1 MDLFGAGRRRH
12 HREQERMRAETAAR
26 NAREAAE
33 RQRRA
38 YEDQLRRMQEQ
49 ANAQF
54 RAQLQEYQRGYQT
67 QAEAT
72 IEAGRMQIKALEDE
86 RAQREAA
93 TELQRKLSIQA
104 SASQARGGKAASLTI
119 GGASETTPTAGTQ
132 AFKRRP
138 RRQRLA
144 PIQTTAGIN
153 VPTASTLN
161 V

>member
-1 MDLFGAGRRRH
+1 MFGAARRRH
-12 HREQERMRAETAAR
+12 HRQQEQMRAETAAR

-33 RQRRA
+33 RQAQA
-38 YEDQLRRMQEQ
+38 YADQLRQMQER
-49 ANAQF
+49 ANEQF
-54 RAQLQEYQRGYQT
+54 RQQLQEYQRGYQA

-72 IEAGRMQIKALEDE
+72 IEAGRMQIAALEDE

-93 TELQRKLSIQA
+93 TALQQRLAIQGA
-104 SASQARGGKAASLTI
+104 ASQARGGAAASMKIAPSGDT
-119 GGASETTPTAGTQ
+119 ASTAGTQ
-132 AFKRRP
+132 SFKRRP
-138 RRQRLA
+138 RRQLA

>member
-1 MDLFGAGRRRH
+1 MFGAARRAH

-26 NAREAAE
+26 NAREAAQ
-33 RQRRA
+33 RQADA
-38 YEDQLRRMQEQ
+38 YADQLRRMQEQ

-54 RAQLQEYQRGYQT
+54 RAQLQEYQRGYQA

-93 TELQRKLSIQA
+93 TELQKKLAIQA
-104 SASQARGGKAASLTI
+104 SASQARGGKEASLTI

-138 RRQRLA
+138 RRQKLA
-144 PIQTTAGIN
+144 PIQSTAGIN
-153 VPTASTLN
+153 VPTGSTLN

>member
-1 MDLFGAGRRRH
+1 MFGAAKRAH
-12 HREQERMRAETAAR
+12 HRQQEQMRAETAAR
-26 NAREAAE
+26 NAREAAQ
-33 RQRRA
+33 RQADA
-38 YEDQLRRMQEQ
+38 YADQLRRMQEQ
-49 ANAQF
+49 ANQQF
-54 RAQLQEYQRGYQT
+54 QQQLQAYQRGYQT

-93 TELQRKLSIQA
+93 TELQKKLAIQA

-119 GGASETTPTAGTQ
+119 GGAQEATPTGGTQ

-138 RRQRLA
+138 RRQKLA
-144 PIQTTAGIN
+144 PIQSTAGIN
-153 VPTASTLN
+153 VPTGNTLN

>member
-1 MDLFGAGRRRH
+1 MFGAARRAH
-12 HREQERMRAETAAR
+12 HRRMEQMRAETAAR
-26 NAREAAE
+26 NAREAAQ
-33 RQRRA
+33 RQADA
-38 YEDQLRRMQEQ
+38 YADQLRRMQEQ

-54 RAQLQEYQRGYQT
+54 RAQLQEYQRGYQA

-93 TELQRKLSIQA
+93 TELQRKLAIQGA
-104 SASQARGGKAASLTI
+104 ASQARGGAAASMKI
-119 GGASETTPTAGTQ
+119 APGGETTKTGGTQ
-132 AFKRRP
+132 SFKRRP
-138 RRQRLA
+138 LRKLA
-144 PIQTTAGIN
+144 PIQSTGGIN